1 MANKALIIAA
11 GLAFSL
17 LSPAFAA
24 DDPIAARQE
33 LMKHNGGAAKIA
45 VDMIKGAKPFDVAAA
60 ADAMKT
66 LQDDMVTFVTLFP
79 EGSDKGKTS
88 ASPKIWEDMD
98 GFKAAAAK
106 LAADAKTAGEAA
118 AQGVD
123 AFKVAFNAVGSD
135 CGACHQAYRV
145 KKD

>member
-1 MANKALIIAA
+1 MENKALIVATSLTF
-11 GLAFSL
+11 GLISL
-17 LSPAFAA
+17 AFAA
-24 DDPIAARQE
+24 DDPIAARKDV
-33 LMKHNGGAAKIA
+33 MKHNGGAAKIA
-45 VDMIKGAKPFDVAAA
+45 VDMIKGDKPFDAAA
-60 ADAMKT
+60 AAAAMQT

-79 EGSDKGKTS
+79 AGSDKGDTS

-123 AFKVAFNAVGSD
+123 AFKVAFNAVGGD

-145 KKD
+145 KKN